1 MADIFSALATRQN
14 PNQVYFKKLLD
25 EGMNTSPIGS
35 HWQGASRL
43 AHSLLAGYMLGQQ
56 NQDEEASRKLRMD
69 LPGLEPSPTAAA
81 PATSPIVGALA
92 GRGIESGPDMS
103 LPRGLRNNNPLNIEA
118 GPFTQGQEGFVG
130 SDGRFAR
137 FEKPEQG
144 INAANK
150 LLDVYQNKHG
160 LNTVRGIIGRWA
172 PAGENDTRGYVNS
185 VAARLGID
193 PDQPLGPEHRQA
205 LIAAMGQ
212 FENGRPIQMASG
224 PQVVGQ
230 EGIPERPNAQGV
242 FGPDAVMLPQQT
254 AQVDPAALPPNATPT
269 QGYAIPGAGQ
279 GAAIPPRSPV
289 QIDPAM
295 AQRIR
300 AMIGSRDPAL
310 QQQGYELYKQFAKP
324 REETRPLTDP
334 RERARYG
341 IQPTDTNPYQVDAKG
356 EVKPINPQPFAVNVN
371 QQGQSEFEKGY
382 GAGISKQALEVVD
395 RGNNAAVQQQRIAL
409 AQKMMQD
416 LQTGKLTPLQ
426 STVGGYLQAFGV
438 DPKVFG
444 IDPKTPMTAEALT
457 ALTSE
462 LVVGKI
468 GSGGFPANNFSNP
481 DREFLVQGVFSLA
494 DRPEANAIKLEV
506 ARRVAA
512 LDQEKADAWAEA
524 RAGGTSFEKFER
536 DWRQKLGKQSIFG
549 DLIDQVKA
557 ASKSPGVAPTTAPA
571 GGTVIDGYTIRKR

>member
-14 PNQVYFKKLLD
+14 PNQAYFKKLLD

-137 FEKPEQG
+137 FAEPQQG
-144 INAANK
+144 VDAASK
-150 LLDVYQNKHG
+150 LLDVYGSKHG

-172 PAGENDTRGYVNS
+172 PSAEAGNNTGGYVAS
-185 VAARLGID
+185 VAARLGVD

-254 AQVDPAALPPNATPT
+254 ARVDPAALPPNATPT
-269 QGYAIPGAGQ
+269 QGYAVPGAPQGQ
-279 GAAIPPRSPV
+279 GAAVPQRSPV

-371 QQGQSEFEKGY
+371 QQQESEFKKEAGSMAAKRFDGY
-382 GAGISKQALEVVD
+382 VKLGNESREITADLGALRDIGA
-395 RGNNAAVQQQRIAL
+395 RIT
-409 AQKMMQD
+409 
-416 LQTGKLTPLQ
+416 TGKTAEVTAALGP
-426 STVGGYLQAFGV
+426 Y
-438 DPKVFG
+438 
-444 IDPKTPMTAEALT
+444 AEALGVPIKDLPDLQ
-457 ALTSE
+457 AYNAIVSKMQPRMR
-462 LVVGKI
+462 VP
-468 GSGGFPANNFSNP
+468 GSGATS
-481 DREFLVQGVFSLA
+481 DYEMQTFLK
-494 DRPEANAIKLEV
+494 AIP
-506 ARRVAA
+506 
-512 LDQEKADAWAEA
+512 
-524 RAGGTSFEKFER
+524 S
-536 DWRQKLGKQSIFG
+536 LGKTPEGNTIVTNTMDALHQHRVTVADI
-549 DLIDQVKA
+549 
-557 ASKSPGVAPTTAPA
+557 ASQALSGEITQTEAEKKIRTLPDPMEQWKKSKGSLPSARTDTAPSVDDLLKKY
-571 GGTVIDGYTIRKR
+571 GPK